1 MSVLRR
7 PSPRLRSAI
16 GRSGARGSAARA
28 VATGV
33 LLLAAAC
40 ALGGCASTPVVAA
53 GADDAGAYR
62 GSWAYAQSCGL
73 EHSARLDIE
82 VSAVEGIHGEW
93 SDGTRVAGDSG
104 RLTGRLR
111 DGRLDLNLC
120 PSSGE
125 CPPPSADAD
134 AHLRREGAMLVW
146 YRRFGGGDGPAAA
159 RPGAHAAVPGASA
172 RHERYLSLHPV
183 VGDADPPLDTDCKD
197 DPETL

>member
-1 MSVLRR
+1 MPVHRL
-7 PSPRLRSAI
+7 PSPHRPHAI
-16 GRSGARGSAARA
+16 AQLGACGPAMRA
-28 VATGV
+28 VAAG

-40 ALGGCASTPVVAA
+40 ALGGCVSTPAA
-53 GADDAGAYR
+53 GAAAVEDDAAAFL

-73 EHSARLDIE
+73 QQAARLDIE
-82 VSAVEGIHGEW
+82 VLAAGGIHGEW

-104 RLTGRLR
+104 YLSGRVR
-111 DGRLDLNLC
+111 DGRLDIRLC
-120 PSSGE
+120 HSSGE

-146 YRRFGGGDGPAAA
+146 YRRFGDGPAADGSGA
-159 RPGAHAAVPGASA
+159 RSAAAGAPA

-183 VGDADPPLDTDCKD
+183 VGDADPPLDNDCKD